1 MTGFINI
8 DPDFSISEVVLE
20 ESNKQGFIKEL
31 IINEFDD
38 GFFITAKLAWSGQKV
53 WTLTTRREKDKAR
66 IFKDLTRLNDERKN
80 LYRRSKNNKNQVKNT
95 KVISNMI
102 YFGLYSLK
110 L

>member
-1 MTGFINI
+1 MHLCYGCFKKVLWMTDFINI

-31 IINEFDD
+31 IINEFAG

-66 IFKDLTRLNDERKN
+66 IFKDLTRLNDFLKEKI
-80 LYRRSKNNKNQVKNT
+80 YTEEVKIIRI
-95 KVISNMI
+95 K
-102 YFGLYSLK
+102 
-110 L
+110 